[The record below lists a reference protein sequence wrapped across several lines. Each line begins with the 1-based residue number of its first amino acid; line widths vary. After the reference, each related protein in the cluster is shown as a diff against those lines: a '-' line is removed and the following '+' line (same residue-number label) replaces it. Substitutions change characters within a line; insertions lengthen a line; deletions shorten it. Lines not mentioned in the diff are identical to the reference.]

1 MYYKKIRLVNWT
13 SSKLKILPFDFTK
26 KMKSQV
32 TDYDKML
39 AKYTY
44 NKELIGRIYNYVMPF
59 NKKIIHNKSH
69 KAKDLKKYLT

>member
-1 MYYKKIRLVNWT
+1 
-13 SSKLKILPFDFTK
+13 
-26 KMKSQV
+26 MKSQV
-32 TDYDKML
+32 TDYDKMF

-44 NKELIGRIYNYVMPF
+44 NKEFIGRIYNYVMPF